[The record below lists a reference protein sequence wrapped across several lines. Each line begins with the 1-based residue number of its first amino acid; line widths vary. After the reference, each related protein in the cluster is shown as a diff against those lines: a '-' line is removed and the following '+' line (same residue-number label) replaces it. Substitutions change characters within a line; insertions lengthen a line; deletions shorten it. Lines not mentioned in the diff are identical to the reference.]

1 MVIFYNTTVV
11 YCELPFLSQKEVFYE
26 KDFRTY
32 YGRRSI
38 RLFFFCFFQDS
49 GIPRNLFLSG

>member
-26 KDFRTY
+26 NSDHVRKDSRCIKCPNQKATTV
-32 YGRRSI
+32 
-38 RLFFFCFFQDS
+38 
-49 GIPRNLFLSG
+49 